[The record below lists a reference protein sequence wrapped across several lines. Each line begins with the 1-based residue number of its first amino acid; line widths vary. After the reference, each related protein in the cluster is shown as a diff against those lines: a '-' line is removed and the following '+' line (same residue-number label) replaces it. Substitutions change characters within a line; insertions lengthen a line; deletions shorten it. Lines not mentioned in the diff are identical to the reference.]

1 MDVRNVGD
9 LSAIL
14 EELERHPRVT
24 SCTLGDLTIT
34 LAAAQEAPGEPQQEG
49 EPETLELPD
58 GVLDPRKRI
67 DAIYARQR
75 KAAAPATDEP
85 S

>member
-1 MDVRNVGD
+1 M
-9 LSAIL
+9 
-14 EELERHPRVT
+14 T
-24 SCTLGDLTIT
+24 SCTLGDLSVTF
-34 LAAAQEAPGEPQQEG
+34 AAPQEAPGEPQQPEG

-67 DAIYARQR
+67 DAIYAKRR
-75 KAAAPATDEP
+75 KADATATDEP